1 MASTNSLRV
10 ALLVAGVTLGVT
22 AAGPGT
28 DSTRARLP
36 GYGGV
41 LTVPDIDAAD
51 DTPLDVLA
59 LHRTDAPPAPGRVLY
74 AGSRS
79 SKQTDRASTRARA
92 RVCPPQ
98 QAVVQSRS
106 TATTAAAPNT

>member
-1 MASTNSLRV
+1 MAPTNSLRV
-10 ALLVAGVTLGVT
+10 ALLVMGVTVGV
-22 AAGPGT
+22 AAGNTGT

-41 LTVPDIDAAD
+41 LPVPDIDAAD
-51 DTPLDVLA
+51 DAPLDVLT
-59 LHRTDAPPAPGRVLY
+59 LHHLDASAPGRVLY

-79 SKQTDRASTRARA
+79 SKQTDRTSARART

-98 QAVVQSRS
+98 QAVVQGRS
-106 TATTAAAPNT
+106 AATTGAAPNT

>member
-10 ALLVAGVTLGVT
+10 ALLVMGVTVGV
-22 AAGPGT
+22 AAGTTGT

-41 LTVPDIDAAD
+41 LPVPDIDAAD
-51 DTPLDVLA
+51 DLPLDVLT
-59 LHRTDAPPAPGRVLY
+59 LHHVDAPAAPGRVLY

-79 SKQTDRASTRARA
+79 SKQTDRTSTRARA

-98 QAVVQSRS
+98 QAVVQGRTSAS
-106 TATTAAAPNT
+106 TGAAPNT